1 MESRAQDLIGLSFIS
16 FSRGGG
22 GGALGSKSDMEAGG
36 DGSWKESPPGL
47 ELEDG
52 ALLCEGLESS
62 L

>member
-1 MESRAQDLIGLSFIS
+1 MDCPLSVS
-16 FSRGGG
+16 VEEGR
-22 GGALGSKSDMEAGG
+22 GALGSKSDMEAGG